1 MIHSARARTL
11 LLYSQL
17 LYQIHRAPLRRRSIV
32 TTPHSRNRASSS
44 SAPRPTSRDSPGG
57 ARERLEECCQLV
69 RTRRTKTRRR
79 AATAA
84 TAASE
89 RTAKRRRECV
99 HVDRL
104 DHRARAVTLRA
115 VPSASGS
122 AAVALGDGANATRC
136 VVAVRADVTAVRES
150 DDDQDCGRVVVRVD
164 ASATV
169 KTREGGNERAR
180 EEAAENL
187 GATYAR
193 ALESVLIGREAV
205 RRREGEEAGD
215 EDGAIARGMGKR
227 EQFGIDL
234 KSLCVKPG
242 RARWTLTVDCACACD
257 RGSMLD
263 ALSVGVRAA
272 LADTKIPK
280 VTVAGVGEDGA
291 GGELE
296 IDDDPEACSRVDVS
310 RCGVVV
316 TTTKIGR
323 HGVVDAT
330 EEEAAC
336 SEATMSVG
344 VDREGTICAE
354 FGAGGESLDRGTA
367 QAMRKLACKVGVEL
381 IENMDGYL
389 ARAIA
394 VDVDDDDEGDDRVL
408 KVKIRR

>member
-1 MIHSARARTL
+1 MATVSRAERAYVVAGVAARARNDG
-11 LLYSQL
+11 
-17 LYQIHRAPLRRRSIV
+17 RAL
-32 TTPHSRNRASSS
+32 
-44 SAPRPTSRDSPGG
+44 D
-57 ARERLEECCQLV
+57 
-69 RTRRTKTRRR
+69 
-79 AATAA
+79 
-84 TAASE
+84 
-89 RTAKRRRECV
+89 
-99 HVDRL
+99 
-104 DHRARAVTLRA
+104 DHRACAVTLRA

-316 TTTKIGR
+316 TTTKIGKY
-323 HGVVDAT
+323 GVVDAT

-336 SEATMSVG
+336 SEASMSVG

-367 QAMRKLACKVGVEL
+367 QAMRKLACKVGAEF
-381 IENMDGYL
+381 IEHMDAYL

-394 VDVDDDDEGDDRVL
+394 MDVEEDDETDNRVL